1 MSASTSHTEKELD
14 LSNAGR
20 GVWLVKVPKY
30 IANKWEKAPGNIEVG
45 KLKITKNPGQKAEV
59 SLKLSEAVLALKE
72 PGEEEIPKQHRL
84 DVTTVTKQMLGVF
97 SHVMR
102 KFPTDISRTIYSK
115 IYFVSVYSFLASNNS
130 DSIVPETEKLY
141 MEGRIVQKLECRPYA
156 DNCYMKLKLQSI
168 KRASVPQRQ
177 VQQLDRVVQ
186 NFKPV
191 SDHKHNIEYAE
202 KKKAEG
208 KKMRDDKD
216 AVLDMLFAAFEKH
229 QYYNIKDLVKIT
241 RQPIVYLKEILNEVC
256 NYNLKNPHRNMWEL
270 KPEYRHYKE
279 EEKPENAQKK
289 SDDLDDD

>member
-1 MSASTSHTEKELD
+1 MSVNVHASHTEKELD

-45 KLKITKNPGQKAEV
+45 KLKITKHPGQKAEV

-72 PGEEEIPKQHRL
+72 PGEGEIPKQHRL
-84 DVTTVTKQMLGVF
+84 DVTTVTRQMLGVF
-97 SHVMR
+97 SHVAR
-102 KFPTDISRTIYSK
+102 KFNEISKFNTFSAIL
-115 IYFVSVYSFLASNNS
+115 IDFTATASS
-130 DSIVPETEKLY
+130 DAIIPETEKLF

-156 DNCYMKLKLQSI
+156 DNCYMKLKLESI

-229 QYYNIKDLVKIT
+229 QYYNIRDLVKIT

-279 EEKPENAQKK
+279 DEKSVESTSKK
-289 SDDLDDD
+289 GNDSEDD

>member
-1 MSASTSHTEKELD
+1 MSTPPVHAERDLD

-45 KLKITKNPGQKAEV
+45 KLKITKNPGHKAEV

-72 PGEEEIPKQHRL
+72 PDEEDIPKQHRL
-84 DVTTVTKQMLGVF
+84 DVSTVSHQTLGVF
-97 SHVMR
+97 SHV
-102 KFPTDISRTIYSK
+102 
-115 IYFVSVYSFLASNNS
+115 AGSNNS
-130 DSIVPETEKLY
+130 DAVVPESEKLY
-141 MEGRIVQKLECRPYA
+141 MEGRIVQKLECRPNA
-156 DNCYMKLKLQSI
+156 DNCYMNLKKESI
-168 KRASVPQRQ
+168 KRASVPVRQ
-177 VQQLDRVVQ
+177 IQQLDRVVQ

-216 AVLDMLFAAFEKH
+216 AVMDMLFAAFEKH

-256 NYNLKNPHRNMWEL
+256 NYNLKNPHRNTWEL
-270 KPEYRHYKE
+270 KPEYRHYKVD
-279 EEKPENAQKK
+279 KPVEATPKEA
-289 SDDLDDD
+289 SDDSS